1 MRTELV
7 RKIEQE
13 LKNISSKYYKLL
25 LVCEHQKGNS
35 VQYIGQSEHYTVLNI
50 SLLLSERL
58 MEYPRKRMTNRVHA
72 LLSEILKE
80 AESDVICL
88 EHIEILFDPNLNQD
102 AIQLLQSFS
111 RNYTLVVSW
120 RGTYDGKRFTYA
132 VPGHSEYYECSDFD
146 GIVIT

>member
-7 RKIEQE
+7 RKIEQGIE
-13 LKNISSKYYKLL
+13 NISSKYYRML

-35 VQYIGQSEHYTVLNI
+35 VQYMGESQHYPVLNI
-50 SLLLSERL
+50 SLMLSERL
-58 MEYPRKRMTNRVHA
+58 KEYPSKRMTSRVHV

-88 EHIEILFDPNLNQD
+88 EHIEILFDPSLNQD
-102 AIQLLQSFS
+102 VIQLLQSFS
-111 RNYTLVVSW
+111 RNYTLIISW

-132 VPGHSEYYECSDFD
+132 VPGHPEYYECSDFD

>member
-1 MRTELV
+1 MRSDLV

-13 LKNISSKYYKLL
+13 LKNISSKYYKML

-35 VQYIGQSEHYTVLNI
+35 VQYIGQTENYPVLNI

-58 MEYPRKRMTNRVHA
+58 KEYPRKRMTSKVHA

-80 AESDVICL
+80 ADSEVICL
-88 EHIEILFDPNLNQD
+88 EHIEILFDPHLNQD

-132 VPGHSEYYECSDFD
+132 VPGHPEYYECTEFD
-146 GIVIT
+146 GVVII

>member
-13 LKNISSKYYKLL
+13 LKSISSKYYRMI
-25 LVCEHQKGNS
+25 LVCEHQKGGS
-35 VQYIGQSEHYTVLNI
+35 VQYIGQSEHYPVLNI

-58 MEYPRKRMTNRVHA
+58 KQYPRKRMTNRVHA

-80 AESDVICL
+80 ADSDVICL
-88 EHIEILFDPNLNQD
+88 DHIEILFDPHLNQD

-111 RNYTLVVSW
+111 RNYTLIVSW

-132 VPGHSEYYECSDFD
+132 VPGHPEYYECTELD
-146 GIVIT
+146 GVVIR